1 MRDAGACVQLDA
13 LLSREDGECAP
24 TPALPRYA
32 GEGAQH
38 HLRQPLDLR
47 ILR

>member
-1 MRDAGACVQLDA
+1 MGDAGACAELDA
-13 LLSREDGECAP
+13 LLTHEEGECAP
-24 TPALPRYA
+24 TPTLPRYA